1 LPDVGRVMALAQLFV
16 LLAVGTL
23 GAQETNFGVQ
33 ELSSDS
39 DNGSEGALS
48 SVRYLLRDPTG
59 KAASKLHADWDY
71 QVKGAHDGSRSD
83 DLFETFG
90 EPHHRFKLNQM
101 GFDLLEVD
109 EGGGFMGRGYHD
121 PDQLHKA
128 FKKLSE
134 KYPKNARLMDLT
146 AEYKQPKTVK
156 GRSLYAI
163 KLSQNAAVDE
173 SKPNILVVSNHHAR
187 ELITPELVL
196 TYATNLLKDY
206 AKGEE
211 LDESGDLG
219 ESLSEQEHAEIRD
232 AQNILKKNQ
241 VYMMWTMNPDGL
253 HNVWTKNSW
262 QRTNANNVDLNRNY
276 PVGWKLSCGGSANSG
291 GETWRGP
298 KPFSESE
305 TKTMR
310 AMQVNRNF
318 AKVMDFHSYA
328 EQVRTN
334 YGNCAKLPGGLDK
347 KFEAVRDGIAGKMNY
362 QASRSCCMGGNI
374 HYAYN
379 QHGSLA
385 YLVETGTAFQP
396 SAAEKDKTVKR
407 VWPGLKKFM
416 QQPIAVSGIVTD
428 KTSGKPLRA
437 ELKLPEFKFTQGEK
451 LSSGERGHY
460 HLWLPAG
467 KHKVEV
473 HAPNKPVKTVTV
485 EAKDAGNVHHIKV

>member
-1 LPDVGRVMALAQLFV
+1 MGEWGRVMALTRLCV
-16 LLAVGTL
+16 LLLAVGTL

-33 ELSSDS
+33 ELRSDS

-71 QVKGAHDGSRSD
+71 QIKGAHDGSSAD

-90 EPHHRFKLNQM
+90 EPHHRFKLIQM

-232 AQNILKKNQ
+232 AQNILNK
-241 VYMMWTMNPDGL
+241 
-253 HNVWTKNSW
+253 
-262 QRTNANNVDLNRNY
+262 NY